1 MDFIN
6 YFRQKSKKPKK
17 NKQDLGPQNSQTP
30 PESKNTSQPPKQ
42 NRVNQQIELSRR
54 IIDSYNSKQT
64 RVDPSVKQRLNDI
77 RDIVHT
83 SPKENQPEIRFSQ
96 INEKLGEAE
105 CHETVREE
113 RWKDAVTCPYCDS
126 DDVKRLPVE
135 AQKSPFNYR
144 YLCLS
149 CDSKFNDDSETPFEQ
164 GVPPLKTWMQCW
176 YLVGCTNSYQY
187 IAVKLGL
194 ELALVERMIDQLQK
208 LFKAKQPLNNNVN
221 NYDEWSKQNSEL
233 YEKKLQQ
240 AIQSKKVLL
249 TGETTQK
256 PTDTGEY
263 RRQQERRRDV
273 SKVTP
278 PKNRK
283 F

>member
-6 YFRQKSKKPKK
+6 YFRQKNKKSKQE
-17 NKQDLGPQNSQTP
+17 KQDTESQTTP
-30 PESKNTSQPPKQ
+30 SSPEKKGALQAKEK
-42 NRVNQQIELSRR
+42 RVNQQVELSRH
-54 IIDSYNSKQT
+54 IVDSYNSKQA
-64 RVDPSVKQRLNDI
+64 RVDPSVRQRLNDI
-77 RDIVHT
+77 RDIVHEG
-83 SPKENQPEIRFSQ
+83 PKENQPEIRFSK
-96 INEKLGEAE
+96 IDEKLGEAE

-113 RWKDAVTCPYCDS
+113 RWKEKIICPYCEA
-126 DDVKRLPVE
+126 DDIKRLPIE
-135 AQKSPFNYR
+135 TQKSPFNYR

-187 IAVKLGL
+187 IAAKLGL
-194 ELALVERMIDQLQK
+194 ELALVERMINQLQK
-208 LFKAKQPLNNNVN
+208 LFKAKQPLNKNVSN
-221 NYDEWSKQNSEL
+221 FDEWSKQNSEL

-249 TGETTQK
+249 TGETTQN